1 MSHRS
6 WCAEHP
12 GERSNERLEFLGD
25 AVLGLVV
32 TDDIFAALPDVAEGH
47 LAKIR
52 AQVVCAPSLAGVA
65 VDLRVGPAL
74 RLGRGEEMSGGR
86 EKASI
91 LADAVEALFGAVWLD
106 GGLTAA
112 APVVRTCMAAHLADA
127 VARPGELDAKTGL
140 QETAAHLGEGAP
152 HYDVVEEGP
161 DHAKHFTATVL
172 LSGRP
177 WGVGSGRTKKEA
189 EQAAA
194 ADALGQLASHGGVGH
209 NGGGGGADA

>member
-1 MSHRS
+1 M
-6 WCAEHP
+6 
-12 GERSNERLEFLGD
+12 
-25 AVLGLVV
+25 LGLVV
-32 TDDIFAALPDVAEGH
+32 TDDIFAALPDAAEGQ

-52 AQVVCAPSLAGVA
+52 AQVVCAPSLAAVA
-65 VDLRVGPAL
+65 VDLGIGPAL

-86 EKASI
+86 AKASI

-106 GGLTAA
+106 GGLDAA
-112 APVVRTCMAAHLADA
+112 GPVVRRVMAAHLSDA
-127 VARPGELDAKTGL
+127 VARPGEIDAKTSL
-140 QETAAHLGEGAP
+140 QETAAQLGEGVP
-152 HYDVVEEGP
+152 DYRVGEEGP

-194 ADALGQLASHGGVGH
+194 ADALGQLVPRGGAG
-209 NGGGGGADA
+209 NDGGGGGADA